1 MEYIFSDEVT
11 LPHGFWNM
19 YDDNH
24 YDFYHPNQLDEML
37 AYQSNRMPADHDDLG
52 NQHED
57 PNNGLHIDPP
67 TWLP

>member
-1 MEYIFSDEVT
+1 
-11 LPHGFWNM
+11 M

-67 TWLP
+67 T